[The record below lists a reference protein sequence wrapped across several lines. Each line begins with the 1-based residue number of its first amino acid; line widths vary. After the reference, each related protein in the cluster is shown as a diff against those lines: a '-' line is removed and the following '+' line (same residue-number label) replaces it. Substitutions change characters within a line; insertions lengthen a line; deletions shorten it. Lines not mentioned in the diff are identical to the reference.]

1 MTGNSVHLIRV
12 LIADDHPIVREGLE
26 VVLASEPDMELVAQA
41 TNGEEAVRLAQETQP
56 DVIIMDLK
64 MPVKDGLTA
73 IREINQADLDTQILV
88 LTSFP
93 DDDQVFA
100 AIKMGA
106 IGFLLKDSAPEDL
119 LEAIRTV
126 HRGESAL
133 HPTIAIK
140 LIEEIKRPSALP
152 PSTEPLTPRELEVLR
167 HLARGST
174 NREIALDLSISVR
187 TVSNHV
193 RNILDKLHL
202 ANRTQ
207 AALYAV
213 EQGLASRS

>member
-1 MTGNSVHLIRV
+1 MTKNSVHFIRV

-41 TNGEEAVRLAQETQP
+41 TNGEEAVRLAQETRP
-56 DVIIMDLK
+56 DVIIMDLQ

-73 IREINQADLDTQILV
+73 IREINQAELDTQILV

-93 DDDQVFA
+93 DDDKVFA

-119 LEAIRTV
+119 LDAIRTV
-126 HRGESAL
+126 HGGESAL
-133 HPTIAIK
+133 HPTIASK
-140 LIEEIKRPSALP
+140 LIEEIKHAPAPP
-152 PSTEPLTPRELEVLR
+152 PSTDPLTSRELDVLR
-167 HLARGST
+167 CLARGLS
-174 NREIALDLSISVR
+174 NREIALELSVSVR

-193 RNILDKLHL
+193 RSILDKLHL

-213 EQGLASRS
+213 EQGLASTS

>member
-106 IGFLLKDSAPEDL
+106 IGLLLKDSAPEDL

-213 EQGLASRS
+213 EQGLASRP

>member
-213 EQGLASRS
+213 EQGLASRP

>member
-1 MTGNSVHLIRV
+1 MTVDSARLIRI

-26 VVLASEPDMELVAQA
+26 VVLASEPDMELVASA
-41 TNGEEAVRLAQETQP
+41 ANGDEAVRLAQKTQP

-73 IREINQADLDTQILV
+73 IREICHANLDAQILV

-93 DDDQVFA
+93 DDDKIFA

-106 IGFLLKDSAPEDL
+106 IGLLLKDSAPEDL

-126 HRGESAL
+126 HRGEAAV
-133 HPTIAIK
+133 HPTIAAK
-140 LIEEIKRPSALP
+140 LIEEIRRASALP
-152 PSTEPLTPRELEVLR
+152 PSPEPLTSRELEVLR
-167 HLARGST
+167 GLARGFT
-174 NREIALDLSISVR
+174 NQEIAGELFISVR

-193 RNILDKLHL
+193 RSILDKLHL
-202 ANRTQ
+202 ANRTR

-213 EQGLASRS
+213 ERGIVSES